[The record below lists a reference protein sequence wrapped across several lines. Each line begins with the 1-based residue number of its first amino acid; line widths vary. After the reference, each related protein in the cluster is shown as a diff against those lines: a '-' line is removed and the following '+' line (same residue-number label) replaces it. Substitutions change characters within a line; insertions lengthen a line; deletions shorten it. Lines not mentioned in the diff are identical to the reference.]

1 MKRNLAVFA
10 VVVLTVAAM
19 LFAGRY
25 MARKGGR
32 ASIPGRLAG
41 EVRDAEAPNFELK
54 SLEGK
59 TIRLSDFRGQAVLIN
74 FWATWCQPCKIEMP
88 WFAELNLKYGPQG
101 LQVIGIAMDD
111 VGESEIAKFAKEVGA
126 NYTILIGKEAV
137 GEAYGGVQFLPATFY
152 VDRQGKIVDRVFGL
166 VSHSEIEDNIKKALA
181 RQPEAPKVA
190 TSSPSEKKSEKQ
202 K

>member
-1 MKRNLAVFA
+1 
-10 VVVLTVAAM
+10 M

-111 VGESEIAKFAKEVGA
+111 VGESEIA
-126 NYTILIGKEAV
+126 
-137 GEAYGGVQFLPATFY
+137 
-152 VDRQGKIVDRVFGL
+152 
-166 VSHSEIEDNIKKALA
+166 
-181 RQPEAPKVA
+181 
-190 TSSPSEKKSEKQ
+190 
-202 K
+202 